1 MQAFIAMHWGPEF
14 LSGRN
19 SQGQPGLGVNVLT
32 TSSFCPTSKQPELKH
47 SAVQITPLAQQST
60 WSFVGM
66 AWLPAEHVWQARR
79 DLQQRLTQ
87 FDFASLVPFVDR
99 AAELADQT
107 PRTGLLFRA
116 SSTQACSPALQQELL
131 NLLGMDTPESLRYQD
146 SERHQ
151 LRILRLSAADNLG
164 QRSLHGFAL
173 AGDTQSAR
181 WLQELLEQG
190 QSLDWPARQWLQ
202 ASSNPPQ
209 STSSV
214 SRQVCSC
221 LNVREDAIAA
231 CLQKQPGETMD
242 RLSALQQRLE
252 CGTRCGSCLPELRR
266 LVRQVPYGD
275 QTAAT
280 SCPQP

>member
-1 MQAFIAMHWGPEF
+1 
-14 LSGRN
+14 
-19 SQGQPGLGVNVLT
+19 
-32 TSSFCPTSKQPELKH
+32 
-47 SAVQITPLAQQST
+47 VQITSLAQLPA

-66 AWLPAEHVWQARR
+66 AWLPAARVWKTRH
-79 DLQQRLTQ
+79 DLQQCLSQ
-87 FDFASLVPFVDR
+87 FDFASLVPFADS
-99 AAELADQT
+99 AAELTDQT

-116 SSTQACSPALQQELL
+116 TSAQACAPALLQGMLS
-131 NLLGMDTPESLRYQD
+131 LLGLETPESLRYQN

-151 LRILRLSAADNLG
+151 LRILRLSAPDTPG
-164 QRSLHGFAL
+164 RRSLHGFAL

-181 WLQELLEQG
+181 WLQDLLGQG
-190 QSLDWPARQWLQ
+190 HSLDWPARQWLQ
-202 ASSNPPQ
+202 ASSNPPL

-221 LNVREDAIAA
+221 LNVREDAIVD
-231 CLQKQPGETMD
+231 CLHKQTGETAD